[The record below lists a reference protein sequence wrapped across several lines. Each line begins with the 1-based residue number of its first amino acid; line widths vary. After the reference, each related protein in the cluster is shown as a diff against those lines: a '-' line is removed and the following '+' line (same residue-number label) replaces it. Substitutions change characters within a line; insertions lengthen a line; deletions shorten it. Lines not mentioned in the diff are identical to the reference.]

1 MEHEQYGKDVA
12 YVVLDQKGNVLVDG
26 TYNGF
31 DDVVKQKILDSLY
44 PPVQEQAE
52 GYKPKLDNW
61 QKYIMQHQKIKRIV
75 QKNLSLQN

>member
-31 DDVVKQKILDSLY
+31 DDVVKQTFWVVLFIVAVGKNPFDVIHSCLFFRFFMS
-44 PPVQEQAE
+44 QE
-52 GYKPKLDNW
+52 
-61 QKYIMQHQKIKRIV
+61 V
-75 QKNLSLQN
+75 NLLL